1 MTTLYFFMLSV
12 FILYVGFIWLRYG
25 IQPSISES
33 YYVLPNKW
41 KFLFT
46 LFCWG
51 FAVPAIII
59 GNTLLM
65 FLAGSAIAF
74 VGAAAAFKEKMTRE
88 VHLIGAYSGVLL
100 SQIAIFVDFKMWY
113 LNVAFVV
120 FALYKF
126 FIHKNYKVWYVEIAA
141 FLAICIALIK
151 HVW

>member
-12 FILYVGFIWLRYG
+12 FIIYVSFIWIKYG

-33 YYVLPNKW
+33 YYVLPDKW

-51 FAVPAIII
+51 FAVPAIIL

-74 VGAAAAFKEKMTRE
+74 VGAAAAFKDKMTRE

-100 SQIAIFVDFKMWY
+100 SQVAIFVDFKMWY
-113 LNVAFVV
+113 LNVAFVL
-120 FALYKF
+120 FGLYKF
-126 FIHKNYKVWYVEIAA
+126 LIHKDNKVWYVEIAA
-141 FLAICIALIK
+141 FLSICIALIK
-151 HVW
+151 HIC